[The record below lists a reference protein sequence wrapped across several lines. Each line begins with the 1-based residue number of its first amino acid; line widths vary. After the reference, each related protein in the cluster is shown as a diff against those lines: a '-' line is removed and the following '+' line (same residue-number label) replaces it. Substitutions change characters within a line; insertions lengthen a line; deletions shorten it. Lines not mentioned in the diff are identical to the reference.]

1 MPILSNPAKKG
12 QAMTT
17 ENKSAAAEKIT
28 KIIHP
33 KNLASVSF
41 GVIALV
47 FTLFVYLPGD
57 LFINNLNDFDFTYQE
72 FCFFMLIPA
81 VIVAAVLE
89 LIGLFLNEKLLN
101 LYMSLLMGINICVYV
116 QYMFMNNN
124 LPVLIGDGVNWDEH
138 TTYSVTT
145 AIAWLL
151 LLVLPFEAQFLFNKL
166 WKKTV
171 KKVPLFIGLIE
182 AVSLIILIITASG
195 DVFQMSGTVFSGTE
209 QYTVSKNKNIIT
221 IVLDA
226 TDNKYINETLKQK
239 PEAFDGFEDFTL
251 YTNTCSV
258 FDSTFQSFTQIF
270 SGIESKPVVKVAE
283 WNDKA
288 WNSEKAEE
296 FYKRFHEAGYK
307 MNFFADSNWDID
319 MLRGKAD
326 NIDVNMKDLSFEH
339 HMGIVSD
346 FSRLTAYR
354 VLPFALKR
362 FVQVEGIDP
371 NRNIEAAE
379 KFNFY
384 NADFQEGIETM
395 NLSDSDKNY
404 FIVEHT
410 WGAHTPYDKGNSVDT
425 VEYILGIVREYL
437 DNLKKLGVY
446 DDSTIIVMADH
457 GSHDLFTYPNS
468 TPLFMIKEAGRSS
481 GELTFSSAPI
491 SYADLMSTYLVN
503 AGLYNESTDKE
514 IFGSSI
520 YDFDENSVRERV
532 ANYRIN
538 DKNYPA
544 SQISPLVPS
553 FGYNVIYSYRY
564 TGDSEELLRIIKE
577 EGPESIEHMLEDAS

>member
-1 MPILSNPAKKG
+1 
-12 QAMTT
+12 MTT
-17 ENKSAAAEKIT
+17 ENKSADAGKTI

-41 GVIALV
+41 GAIALV

-57 LFINNLNDFDFTYQE
+57 LFINNLKDFDFTYQD
-72 FCFFMLIPA
+72 FCFYMLIPA

-101 LYMSLLMGINICVYV
+101 LYLSLLAGINICVYA

-124 LPVLIGDGVNWDEH
+124 LPVLIGNGINWDEY
-138 TTYSVTT
+138 TWYSVLT
-145 AIAWLL
+145 AIAWVL
-151 LLVLPFEAQFLFNKL
+151 LLVIPFEAQFLFNKL

-171 KKVPLFIGLIE
+171 TKVPLFIGLIE

-195 DVFQMSGTVFSGTE
+195 SVFQMKDTVFSGTE

-226 TDNKYINETLKQK
+226 TDNRYIEDTLKQK

-270 SGIESKPVVKVAE
+270 SGIESKPVIRVAD

-307 MNFFADSNWDID
+307 MNFFSDSNWNVD
-319 MLRGKAD
+319 MLEGKAD
-326 NIDVNMKDLSFEH
+326 NIDYNIKDMSFEN
-339 HMGIVSD
+339 HMGVVSD
-346 FSRLTAYR
+346 FNRLTAYR
-354 VLPFALKR
+354 VLPFILKR
-362 FVQVEGIDP
+362 FVEVEGIDP
-371 NRNIEAAE
+371 NINVETADKIY
-379 KFNFY
+379 FY

-395 NLSDSDKNY
+395 KLSDSNKNY

-425 VEYILGIVREYL
+425 VEYILGITREYL
-437 DNLKKLGVY
+437 EQLKKLGAY
-446 DDSTIIVMADH
+446 DDATIIIMADH
-457 GSHDLFTYPNS
+457 GSHDLNAYPNA
-468 TPLFMIKEAGRSS
+468 TPLFMIKESGRTS
-481 GELTFSSAPI
+481 EKLTLSSAPI
-491 SYADLMSTYLVN
+491 SYSDLMSTYLVN

-514 IFGSSI
+514 LFGSSI

-532 ANYRIN
+532 ANYRKN

-553 FGYNVIYSYRY
+553 FGYNVIYTYRY
-564 TGDSEELLRIIKE
+564 TGDSEELLRVIKE

>member
-1 MPILSNPAKKG
+1 
-12 QAMTT
+12 MTT
-17 ENKSAAAEKIT
+17 ENKSADAGKTI

-41 GVIALV
+41 GAIALV

-57 LFINNLNDFDFTYQE
+57 LFINNLKDFDFTYQD

-81 VIVAAVLE
+81 AIVAAALE

-101 LYMSLLMGINICVYV
+101 LYLSLLAGINLCVYA

-124 LPVLIGDGVNWDEH
+124 LPVLIGNGINWDEY
-138 TTYSVTT
+138 TWYSVLT
-145 AIAWLL
+145 AIAWVF
-151 LLVLPFEAQFLFNKL
+151 LLVIPFEAQFLFNGL

-171 KKVPLFIGLIE
+171 TKVPLFIGLIE
-182 AVSLIILIITASG
+182 AISLIILIITASG
-195 DVFQMSGTVFSGTE
+195 SVFQMKDTVFSGTE

-226 TDNKYINETLKQK
+226 TDNRYIKDTLEQK

-258 FDSTFQSFTQIF
+258 FDSTFQSFTQIY
-270 SGIESKPVVKVAE
+270 SGIESRPVIRVAD
-283 WNDKA
+283 WNDQA
-288 WNSEKAEE
+288 WKSEKAEE

-307 MNFFADSNWDID
+307 MNFFSDSNWNVD
-319 MLRGKAD
+319 MLKGKAD
-326 NIDVNMKDLSFEH
+326 NIDYNMKNMSFES
-339 HMGIVSD
+339 HMGVVSY
-346 FSRLTAYR
+346 FNRLTAYR
-354 VLPFALKR
+354 ALPFILKR
-362 FVQVEGIDP
+362 FVEVEGIDP
-371 NRNIEAAE
+371 NIYVETAD
-379 KFNFY
+379 KIYFY

-395 NLSDSDKNY
+395 KLSDSNKNY

-410 WGAHTPYDKGNSVDT
+410 WGAHTPYDKGNCVDT
-425 VEYILGIVREYL
+425 VEYILGITREYL
-437 DNLKKLGVY
+437 EQLKKLGAY
-446 DDSTIIVMADH
+446 DDATIIIMADH
-457 GSHDLFTYPNS
+457 GSHDLNAYPNS
-468 TPLFMIKEAGRSS
+468 TPLFMIKEAGRTS
-481 GELTFSSAPI
+481 EKLTLSSAPI
-491 SYADLMSTYLVN
+491 SYSDLMSTYLVN

-514 IFGSSI
+514 LFGSSI

-532 ANYRIN
+532 ANYRRN

-553 FGYNVIYSYRY
+553 FGYNVIYTYRY
-564 TGDSEELLRIIKE
+564 TGDSEELLRVIKE

>member
-1 MPILSNPAKKG
+1 
-12 QAMTT
+12 MTT
-17 ENKSAAAEKIT
+17 ENKSAAAEKTT

-270 SGIESKPVVKVAE
+270 SGIESKPVIRVAE

-307 MNFFADSNWDID
+307 MNFYADANWDVD

-326 NIDVNMKDLSFEH
+326 NIDVNMKDLSFDH

-346 FSRLTAYR
+346 FCRLTAYR

-371 NRNIEAAE
+371 NRNIEAAD

-437 DNLKKLGVY
+437 DNLKKLGAY
-446 DDSTIIVMADH
+446 DNSTIIVMADH
-457 GSHDLFTYPNS
+457 GSHDLGAYPNS
-468 TPLFMIKEAGRSS
+468 TPFFMIKEAGRSS
-481 GELTFSSAPI
+481 EELTISSAPI

-514 IFGSSI
+514 MFGSSI
-520 YDFDENSVRERV
+520 YDFDDNSVRERV

-564 TGDSEELLRIIKE
+564 TGDSEELLRVIKE

>member
-1 MPILSNPAKKG
+1 
-12 QAMTT
+12 MTT
-17 ENKSAAAEKIT
+17 ENISAAAEK

-41 GVIALV
+41 GAIALV

-57 LFINNLNDFDFTYQE
+57 LFINNLKDFDFTYQD

-101 LYMSLLMGINICVYV
+101 LYLSLLAGINLCVYA

-124 LPVLIGDGVNWDEH
+124 LPVLIGNGINWDEY
-138 TTYSVTT
+138 TWYSVLT
-145 AIAWLL
+145 AIAWIF
-151 LLVLPFEAQFLFNKL
+151 LLVIPFEAQFLFNKL

-171 KKVPLFIGLIE
+171 TKVPLFIGLIE

-195 DVFQMSGTVFSGTE
+195 SVFQMKDIVFSGTE
-209 QYTVSKNKNIIT
+209 QYTISKNKNIIT

-226 TDNKYINETLKQK
+226 TDNRYIQDTLKQK

-258 FDSTFQSFTQIF
+258 FDSTFQSFTQIY
-270 SGIESKPVVKVAE
+270 SGIEDKPVIRVAD
-283 WNDKA
+283 WNDHA
-288 WNSEKAEE
+288 WNSEKANE
-296 FYKRFHEAGYK
+296 FYKRFHDAGYK
-307 MNFFADSNWDID
+307 MNFFADFNWDVD
-319 MLRGKAD
+319 MLKGKAD
-326 NIDVNMKDLSFEH
+326 NIDFNIKDMSFEN
-339 HMGIVSD
+339 HMGVVSD
-346 FSRLTAYR
+346 FNRLTAYR
-354 VLPFALKR
+354 VLPFILKR
-362 FVQVEGIDP
+362 FVEVEGIDP
-371 NRNIEAAE
+371 NINVETAD
-379 KFNFY
+379 KVYFY
-384 NADFQEGIETM
+384 NADFQKGIETM
-395 NLSDSDKNY
+395 KLSENDKNY

-425 VEYILGIVREYL
+425 VEYILGITREYL
-437 DNLKKLGVY
+437 EQLKKLGAY
-446 DDSTIIVMADH
+446 DDATIIIMADH
-457 GSHDLFTYPNS
+457 GSHDLNAYPNS
-468 TPLFMIKEAGRSS
+468 TPLFMIKES
-481 GELTFSSAPI
+481 GKTSEKMTFSSAPI
-491 SYADLMSTYLVN
+491 SYSDLMSTYLVN

-514 IFGSSI
+514 LFGSSI

-532 ANYRIN
+532 ANYRKN

-564 TGDSEELLRIIKE
+564 TGDSEELLRVIKE
-577 EGPESIEHMLEDAS
+577 KGPESIEHMLEDAS

>member
-1 MPILSNPAKKG
+1 
-12 QAMTT
+12 MTT
-17 ENKSAAAEKIT
+17 ENKSAAAEKTT

-195 DVFQMSGTVFSGTE
+195 DVFQMNGTVFSGTE

-270 SGIESKPVVKVAE
+270 SGIESKPVVRVAE

-288 WNSEKAEE
+288 WKSEKAEE

-371 NRNIEAAE
+371 NRNIEAAD

-384 NADFQEGIETM
+384 NADFQEGIKTM

-410 WGAHTPYDKGNSVDT
+410 WGAHTPYDKDNSVDT

-437 DNLKKLGVY
+437 DNLKKLGAY
-446 DDSTIIVMADH
+446 DNSTIIVMADH
-457 GSHDLFTYPNS
+457 GSHDLYTYPNS
-468 TPLFMIKEAGRSS
+468 TPFFMIKEAGRSS
-481 GELTFSSAPI
+481 EELTFSSAPI

-503 AGLYNESTDKE
+503 AGLYDESTDKE
-514 IFGSSI
+514 MFGSSI
-520 YDFDENSVRERV
+520 YDFDDNSVRERV

-564 TGDSEELLRIIKE
+564 TGDSNELLRVIKE
-577 EGPESIEHMLEDAS
+577 EGPESIEHMIEDAS

>member
-1 MPILSNPAKKG
+1 
-12 QAMTT
+12 MTT
-17 ENKSAAAEKIT
+17 ENKSADAGKTI

-41 GVIALV
+41 GAIALV

-57 LFINNLNDFDFTYQE
+57 LFINNLKDFDFTYQD

-101 LYMSLLMGINICVYV
+101 LYLSLLAGINICVYA

-124 LPVLIGDGVNWDEH
+124 LPVLIGNGINWDEY
-138 TTYSVTT
+138 TWYSVLT
-145 AIAWLL
+145 AIAWVL
-151 LLVLPFEAQFLFNKL
+151 LLVIPFEAQFLFNKL

-171 KKVPLFIGLIE
+171 TKVPLFIGLIE

-195 DVFQMSGTVFSGTE
+195 SVFQMKDTVFSGTE

-226 TDNKYINETLKQK
+226 TDNRYIEDTLKQK

-270 SGIESKPVVKVAE
+270 SGIESKPVIRVAD

-307 MNFFADSNWDID
+307 MNFFSDSNWNVD
-319 MLRGKAD
+319 MLEGKAD
-326 NIDVNMKDLSFEH
+326 NIDYNIKDMSFEN
-339 HMGIVSD
+339 HMGVVSD
-346 FSRLTAYR
+346 FNRLTAYR
-354 VLPFALKR
+354 VLPFILKR
-362 FVQVEGIDP
+362 FVEVEGIDP
-371 NRNIEAAE
+371 NINVETADKIY
-379 KFNFY
+379 FY

-395 NLSDSDKNY
+395 KLSDSNKNY

-425 VEYILGIVREYL
+425 VEYILGITREYL
-437 DNLKKLGVY
+437 EQLKKLGAY
-446 DDSTIIVMADH
+446 DDATIIIMADH
-457 GSHDLFTYPNS
+457 GSHDLNAYPNA
-468 TPLFMIKEAGRSS
+468 TPLFMIKESGRTS
-481 GELTFSSAPI
+481 EKLTLSSAPI
-491 SYADLMSTYLVN
+491 SYSDLMSTYLVN

-514 IFGSSI
+514 LFGSSI

-532 ANYRIN
+532 ANYRKN

-553 FGYNVIYSYRY
+553 FGYNVIYTYRY
-564 TGDSEELLRIIKE
+564 TGDSEELLRVIKE

>member
-1 MPILSNPAKKG
+1 
-12 QAMTT
+12 MTT
-17 ENKSAAAEKIT
+17 ENQSASTEQTK

-41 GVIALV
+41 GAIALV

-57 LFINNLNDFDFTYQE
+57 LFINNLNDFDFTYQD
-72 FCFFMLIPA
+72 FCFYMLIPA
-81 VIVAAVLE
+81 FITAAVLE
-89 LIGLFLNEKLLN
+89 LVGLFLSERLLN
-101 LYMSLLMGINICVYV
+101 LYLSLLAGVNLCVYF
-116 QYMFMNNN
+116 QYMFMNNS
-124 LPVLIGDGVNWDEH
+124 LPVLIGDGVRWDDY
-138 TTYSVTT
+138 TFFSTVT
-145 AIAWLL
+145 AIAWVL
-151 LLVLPFEAQFLFNKL
+151 LLVIPFEAQFLFKKI

-182 AVSLIILIITASG
+182 AVSLIILMITASG
-195 DVFQMSGTVFSGTE
+195 NIFKMSETVFSGAE

-226 TDNKYINETLKQK
+226 TDNIYVQDTLKQK
-239 PEAFDGFEDFTL
+239 PEAFEGLEDFTL

-258 FDSTFQSFTQIF
+258 FDSTFQSFTQIY
-270 SGIESKPVVKVAE
+270 SGVESNPVVRVAD
-283 WNDKA
+283 WNEEA
-288 WNSEKAEE
+288 WNSEKVEE

-307 MNFFADSNWDID
+307 MNFFADANWDVD
-319 MLRGKAD
+319 MLKGKAD
-326 NIDVNMKDLSFEH
+326 NIDKNMKDLSFGG

-346 FSRLTAYR
+346 FNRLTAYR

-371 NRNIEAAE
+371 NNNIETAD

-384 NADFQEGIETM
+384 NEDFKEELDSM

-425 VEYILGIVREYL
+425 VEYILGIVKEYL
-437 DNLKKLGVY
+437 GNLKKLGVY
-446 DDSTIIVMADH
+446 DNSTVIIMADH

-468 TPLFMIKEAGRSS
+468 TPLFMIKEAGKSS
-481 GELTFSSAPI
+481 EKLTLSSAPI
-491 SYADLMSTYLVN
+491 SYSDLMSTYLVN
-503 AGLYNESTDKE
+503 AGLYNESTDKDL
-514 IFGSSI
+514 FGPSI
-520 YDFDENSVRERV
+520 YDFDESSQRERV
-532 ANYRIN
+532 AHYRMN
-538 DKNYPA
+538 DSNYPA
-544 SQISPLVPS
+544 SQVSPLVPS
-553 FGYNVIYSYRY
+553 FGYNTIYSYRY
-564 TGDSEELLRIIKE
+564 TGDSKELLRVIKE